1 MDTTEAIK
9 PVNMA
14 IDGEELVARARAMIP
29 ALRERAAATEEA
41 GRILDET
48 IQDVKDADLF
58 RAAVPK
64 RFGGHEVDFKYIPQI
79 IREWGRGCS
88 STSWVLGFLMYHNF
102 QYGHFSEE
110 AQQEVWGP
118 KGIGYTMSPG
128 QVMPNGIAKPVNDGY
143 ELTGMWPYASGIHNG
158 DYMLMSA
165 PIEASEDG
173 DGKREIRRFFVP
185 ISKMTILDT
194 WHVSAMAG
202 SGSNNVELDGVFV
215 PAHRSVN
222 VDEFR
227 EGRCPGLALNTGPL
241 WRIPTVVYLN
251 IGSVGVMI
259 GAAEA
264 VVEMVS
270 KILQEK
276 VGAYSGAKL
285 QQQMTTRLRLA
296 ENKMKLDA
304 TRTFFDGHI
313 ANVSDKAMRSETF
326 SREERLETRMIVSYI
341 AHRSAEVVHDV
352 GQMAGS
358 RAKFLDSPIQ
368 RFQRDIDSLDTHAFF
383 ELDHIGDLYGG
394 TLMGQDIPPSVM
406 I

>member
-1 MDTTEAIK
+1 MDTTDANISM
-9 PVNMA
+9 NAA
-14 IDGEELVARARAMIP
+14 IDGEELVTRARAMVP
-29 ALRERAAATEEA
+29 ALRERAAATEAA
-41 GRILDET
+41 GRISDET
-48 IQDVKDADLF
+48 IQDLKDADLF
-58 RAAVPK
+58 RVAVPK
-64 RFGGHEVDFKYIPQI
+64 RFGGHEVDFKFIPQI
-79 IREWGRGCS
+79 IREWGRGCTS
-88 STSWVLGFLMYHNF
+88 SSWVLGFLMYHNF
-102 QYGHFSEE
+102 QYGHFPEE

-118 KGIGYTMSPG
+118 KTAGYTMSPG
-128 QVMPNGIAKPVNDGY
+128 QVMPKGIAKPVNGGY

-158 DYMLMSA
+158 DFMLMSA
-165 PIEASEDG
+165 PVEGSEG
-173 DGKREIRRFFVP
+173 SEGKREIRRFFVP
-185 ISKMTILDT
+185 INKMTILDT
-194 WHVSAMAG
+194 WHVSAMKG
-202 SGSNNVELDGVFV
+202 SGSHNVELDGVFV

-251 IGSVGVMI
+251 IGSVGVLV

-270 KILQEK
+270 NILQEK

-304 TRTFFDGHI
+304 TRAFFDGHI
-313 ANVSDKAMRSETF
+313 EDVSDKAARSETF
-326 SREERLETRMIVSYI
+326 SHEERLETRMIVSYI
-341 AHRSAEVVHDV
+341 AHQAAEIVHDV

-368 RFQRDIDSLDTHAFF
+368 RFQRDIESLDTHAFF
-383 ELDHIGDLYGG
+383 ELDHIGDVYGG
-394 TLMGQDIPPSVM
+394 TLMGQAIPPDVM